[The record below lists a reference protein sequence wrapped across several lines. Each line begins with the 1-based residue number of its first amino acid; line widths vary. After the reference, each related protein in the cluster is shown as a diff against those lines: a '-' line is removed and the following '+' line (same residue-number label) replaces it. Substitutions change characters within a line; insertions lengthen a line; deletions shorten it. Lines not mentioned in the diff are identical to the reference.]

1 MSYHPNLKS
10 KSIKK
15 TQQNTQQGTSGIP
28 AIEITKEALAEGQ
41 YISDD
46 SEYLDG
52 RRRSISNQQQQ
63 VRKDKKKQAN
73 KKKISDDLNVVSYA
87 LVILKY

>member
-1 MSYHPNLKS
+1 MSKPT
-10 KSIKK
+10 KK
-15 TQQNTQQGTSGIP
+15 KKQNTQQGTSGIP
-28 AIEITKEALAEGQ
+28 AIEITKEAIAEGQ

-63 VRKDKKKQAN
+63 VRKDKKKA
-73 KKKISDDLNVVSYA
+73 KKKISDDLNVVSYNA
-87 LVILKY
+87 LVLK